1 MRISL
6 LTTIAAAALIAGAG
20 LATAQTNVPAST
32 KTAQHSSQRR
42 ATERQSNTLAQAQDQ
57 SGATEQKEQ
66 PSDESGAMEKTP
78 SQGRSSAEQKEHPY
92 GEHGAMEREHRS
104 GQPRAMERAPSQ
116 GRSAAEQKGP
126 PYGGPG
132 AMEKEHRSRQPGAM
146 ETGPTQGRSAAE
158 ERGYRSHERGAMQGP
173 AEGRS
178 AQQNRGRITEQRSV
192 APVNLSS
199 SQKIEIHRVI
209 TGPNIHRVG
218 HVNFSLAVGTA
229 IPTTLQVYPV
239 PERIVRIIPE
249 YRGFDYIV
257 VRNELVIIDPATH
270 QIVAILPA

>member
-32 KTAQHSSQRR
+32 KTAQQSSQRR
-42 ATERQSNTLAQAQDQ
+42 ATERQSDTLAQAQDQ

-78 SQGRSSAEQKEHPY
+78 SQGRSAAEQKEHPY
-92 GEHGAMEREHRS
+92 GERGAMEREHRS
-104 GQPRAMERAPSQ
+104 GQP
-116 GRSAAEQKGP
+116 
-126 PYGGPG
+126 G
-132 AMEKEHRSRQPGAM
+132 AMGQTPS
-146 ETGPTQGRSAAE
+146 QGRSAAE

-178 AQQNRGRITEQRSV
+178 TQQNRGRITEQRSV
-192 APVNLSS
+192 APVNLSL
-199 SQKIEIHRVI
+199 SQKSEIHRVI
-209 TGPNIHRVG
+209 AGPNIHRVG
-218 HVNFSLAVGTA
+218 HVNFNVAVGTA
-229 IPTTLQVYPV
+229 IPSTVQVYPV